1 MPRPGADLNA
11 EWAAIARRTRGG
23 WGGYFIDDGTPT
35 LYLLEPS
42 KLEEAAEALRA
53 EGIPVAS
60 TVVVKQG
67 RWDFT
72 ELYDWYRYLNP
83 HLWAVEGVVSSDI
96 QESRNRLEY
105 GVIDEPTRVKMEKIL
120 AGLDVPCF
128 LVAIEIQDYPVILA
142 SVP

>member
-1 MPRPGADLNA
+1 MGRHCAPYSWRLS
-11 EWAAIARRTRGG
+11 
-23 WGGYFIDDGTPT
+23 GYFIDDGTPT

-53 EGIPVAS
+53 EGIPVPS

-67 RWDFT
+67 RWDFAQ
-72 ELYDWYRYLNP
+72 LYEWYRHLNP

-128 LVAIEIQDYPVILA
+128 LVAIEIRDYPVILA